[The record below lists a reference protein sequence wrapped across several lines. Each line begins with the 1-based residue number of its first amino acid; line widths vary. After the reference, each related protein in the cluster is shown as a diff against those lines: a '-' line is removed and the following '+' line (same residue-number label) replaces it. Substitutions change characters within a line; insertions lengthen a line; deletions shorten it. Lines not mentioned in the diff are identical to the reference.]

1 MRLQELATAMDG
13 IVSPVDR
20 DRSVYRAVIDS
31 RQAGDDC
38 IFFALR
44 GERTDGHAF
53 VDDVIAS
60 GGCAVVSLGSP
71 GAGRILVRDVEKAL
85 LLAGAWRRDQL
96 TCPVVGVS
104 GSSGKTTTRELLKE
118 ALRGSFITGGTSGN
132 LNNHLG
138 LPLSLL
144 NLPREVEVAV
154 LEMGMNHPGELAI
167 LGTVA
172 RPRITIIT
180 NIGIAH
186 MEFFSSTEDVATAKA
201 ELITATIEG
210 GLAIIPVSEPVLEEA
225 ARKRGL
231 EIVRIGT
238 GGDLWLSRI
247 RDSRYLEPLGKEIEL
262 SIEGEHNYVNCLFA
276 LAAAERL
283 GIPVEL
289 ALDRLASYSGMP
301 GRGRIV
307 SASGVRIMDES
318 YNANPDSTRACLLAL
333 ADCGESMI
341 AVLGDMLELGEIS
354 DDMHRSILELAD
366 SLGLKYL
373 ILTGRHFARASS
385 CLERTPF
392 ALSQNWMEALQALR
406 ENASRG
412 DTVLIKGSHSLQM
425 SRIVE
430 SLQEE
435 D

>member
-1 MRLQELATAMDG
+1 MDG
-13 IVSPVDR
+13 IISPVDL
-20 DRSVYRAVIDS
+20 DRSVCRAVIDS
-31 RQAGDDC
+31 RQAGHEC
-38 IFFALR
+38 IFFALS
-44 GERTDGHAF
+44 GTRTDGHAF

-60 GGCAVVSLGSP
+60 GGCAVVSLGAP
-71 GAGRILVRDVEKAL
+71 GAGRILVNDVEKAL
-85 LLAGAWRRDQL
+85 LRAGAWRRDQL

-118 ALRGSFITGGTSGN
+118 ALRGSFITGGTRGN

-138 LPLSLL
+138 LPISLL
-144 NLPREVEVAV
+144 NLPLEVEVAV
-154 LEMGMNHPGELAI
+154 LEMGINHPGELAI
-167 LGTVA
+167 LGAIA
-172 RPRITIIT
+172 RPGITIIT

-210 GLAIIPVSEPVLEEA
+210 GLAIIPVSEPILEEA
-225 ARKRGL
+225 ARKREL

-238 GGDLWLSRI
+238 GGDLWLSRT
-247 RDSRYLEPLGKEIEL
+247 RDGFHLEPLGCEIEL

-283 GIPVEL
+283 GIPLEL
-289 ALDRLASYSGMP
+289 AVDRLASYSGMP
-301 GRGRIV
+301 GRGRTV
-307 SASGVRIMDES
+307 SASGIRIMDES
-318 YNANPDSTRACLLAL
+318 YNANPDSTEACLLAL
-333 ADCGESMI
+333 ADCSEDRI
-341 AVLGDMLELGEIS
+341 AVLGDMLELGEMS
-354 DDMHRSILELAD
+354 DEMHNRILELAD
-366 SLGLKYL
+366 SLGLKFL
-373 ILTGRHFARASS
+373 ILTGRHFALAST

-392 ALSQNWMEALQALR
+392 VLSQNWMEALQALR
-406 ENASRG
+406 EKMSRG

-425 SRIVE
+425 GRIVE

>member
-1 MRLQELATAMDG
+1 MDG
-13 IVSPVDR
+13 IISPVDR

-31 RQAGDDC
+31 RQAGQES
-38 IFFALR
+38 IFFALS
-44 GERTDGHAF
+44 GARTDGHAF

-60 GGCAVVSLGSP
+60 GGCAVVSLGP
-71 GAGRILVRDVEKAL
+71 EGPGRIHVRDVEKAL
-85 LLAGAWRRDQL
+85 LHAGAWRRDQL

-118 ALRGSFITGGTSGN
+118 ALRGTFLTGGTCGN

-154 LEMGMNHPGELAI
+154 LEMGMNHPGELAV

-172 RPRITIIT
+172 RPCITIIT

-186 MEFFSSTEDVATAKA
+186 MEFFSSIEDVTTAKA
-201 ELITATIEG
+201 ELIAATIEG
-210 GLAIIPVSEPVLEEA
+210 GTAIIPVSEPILMDA
-225 ARKRGL
+225 ARKREL
-231 EIVRIGT
+231 EIVRIGA
-238 GGDLWLSRI
+238 GGDLWLSRTRESFYI
-247 RDSRYLEPLGKEIEL
+247 EPLGKEIEL

-276 LAAAERL
+276 IAAAERL
-283 GIPVEL
+283 GIPIEL
-289 ALDRLASYSGMP
+289 ALKRLVSYAGMP
-301 GRGRIV
+301 GRGRTV
-307 SASGVRIMDES
+307 CASGIRIMDES
-318 YNANPDSTRACLLAL
+318 YNANPDSTKACLLAL
-333 ADCGESMI
+333 ADCSEDRI
-341 AVLGDMLELGEIS
+341 AVLGDMLELGVIADE
-354 DDMHRSILELAD
+354 MHHSILELAD
-366 SLGLKYL
+366 SLGLKFL
-373 ILTGRHFARASS
+373 ILTGKHFASAST
-385 CLERTPF
+385 CLEKTPF
-392 ALSQNWMEALQALR
+392 AVSQNWMEALQALR
-406 ENASRG
+406 ENMSRG